1 MSGGPQQRRGTPG
14 KALRRRRRLCTAYCE
29 ISCWDLTEQRR
40 CDPEVID
47 SVECQ
52 IPTQNEAGRMQR
64 FLLQCAAVGLVA
76 LLAASPASA
85 EKKGGVL
92 RIYMHDSPASMS
104 IHEEAL
110 NSAQNPMMAVFNNL
124 DASKNGVFCAA

>member
-1 MSGGPQQRRGTPG
+1 
-14 KALRRRRRLCTAYCE
+14 
-29 ISCWDLTEQRR
+29 
-40 CDPEVID
+40 
-47 SVECQ
+47 
-52 IPTQNEAGRMQR
+52 MQR

-92 RIYMHDSPASMS
+92 RVFMYDSPASMS

-124 DASKNGVFCAA
+124 VMFDQHVAAEQYVDDRARSGNELGMGRRRQDADLQAARGRQVA

>member
-1 MSGGPQQRRGTPG
+1 
-14 KALRRRRRLCTAYCE
+14 
-29 ISCWDLTEQRR
+29 
-40 CDPEVID
+40 
-47 SVECQ
+47 
-52 IPTQNEAGRMQR
+52 MQR

-76 LLAASPASA
+76 LFAASPASA

-124 DASKNGVFCAA
+124 VMFDQHVPQNSISTIVPDLATSWAWGDDGKSLSITARTGLYRLKLAVAVVFLAVR